1 MPSSSSLSGLIKWLA
16 REAWREPFEEA
27 LWLHV
32 GPTCEQADLELE
44 DLESLLGPAQ
54 FMTLWGCAFEDF
66 LTRIVEPDDVNLV
79 DEYLKRRGWKEP
91 VANRRYME
99 ALRHSV
105 MSLYEV
111 SDLVPGESYLA
122 RDLVRGGEPVRITE
136 RTASRH
142 LAPWERIGA
151 RIVELGGSHVMA
163 GGVLSF
169 EHDVSEEV
177 LRILKSSAKRAGRE
191 FEKLARKGD
200 LPAGA
205 DRSVL
210 DTLVLTDAAP
220 LFTNLWL
227 ADVLPRLLDQSSPTL
242 VNSEGAEIAF
252 HTMRYPFLPKVDV
265 AEVRARL
272 RTVPNLQE
280 ETDEFWNW
288 FEPKPRPAPKPRN
301 PGTTGTGTTQTYSV
315 TLENGD
321 TVLGTLELIEMGLLV
336 SVNSADRAA
345 RARALLTPLLDG
357 LTRPPLTEI
366 QTVEQMMTSPAAR
379 STPPVKDLPLDLQTR
394 LVHEGLS
401 GHYRAALDQPVG
413 MLGDKT
419 PRASVRSKAGREK
432 VAVWLKF
439 LESESRR
446 SRVPGDP
453 MSSYDFGWI
462 WTELGI
468 TDLRR

>member
-1 MPSSSSLSGLIKWLA
+1 MPSSSSLSGLIKWLT
-16 REAWREPFEEA
+16 REEWREPFEEA

-32 GPTCEQADLELE
+32 GPACEQTDLELE

-66 LTRIVEPDDVNLV
+66 LTRTVEPDDVNLV
-79 DEYLKRRGWKEP
+79 DAYLKRRGWKEP

-99 ALRHSV
+99 ALRRSV

-111 SDLVPGESYLA
+111 SGLVPGESFLA

-136 RTASRH
+136 RTASRS

-151 RIVELGGSHVMA
+151 RIVEHGGSHVMA

-169 EHDVSEEV
+169 GRDASEEV

-191 FEKLARKGD
+191 FEKLARKED
-200 LPAGA
+200 LAAGA
-205 DRSVL
+205 DRSVP
-210 DTLVLTDAAP
+210 DTLLLTDAAP

-227 ADVLPRLLDQSSPTL
+227 ADVLPQLLDPSLPTL
-242 VNSEGAEIAF
+242 VNSEGTEIAF
-252 HTMRYPFLPKVDV
+252 HTMRYPLLPRIDV

-272 RTVPNLQE
+272 GTVPDLRE
-280 ETDEFWNW
+280 ETDTFWNW
-288 FEPKPRPAPKPRN
+288 LETEARPGSKPRN
-301 PGTTGTGTTQTYSV
+301 TGTTGTGTMQTYSV
-315 TLENGD
+315 TLENGG
-321 TVLGTLELIEMGLLV
+321 TVLGTIELTDRGLLV

-345 RARALLTPLLDG
+345 RAQALLTPLLDG
-357 LTRPPLTEI
+357 LVRSPLTEI
-366 QTVEQMMTSPAAR
+366 QTVAQAMASSQTEALPHEEAL
-379 STPPVKDLPLDLQTR
+379 PPDLQTS

-419 PRASVRSKAGREK
+419 PRVSVRSKAGREK
-432 VAVWLKF
+432 AAAWLKF

-446 SRVPGDP
+446 GRAPSDP
-453 MSSYDFGWI
+453 MASYDFGWM

-468 TDLRR
+468 SDLRR

>member
-1 MPSSSSLSGLIKWLA
+1 MPSSSSLSGLIKWLT
-16 REAWREPFEEA
+16 REEWRELFEEA

-32 GPTCEQADLELE
+32 GPACEQADLDLE

-66 LTRIVEPDDVNLV
+66 LTRTVEPDDVNLV
-79 DEYLKRRGWKEP
+79 DAYLKRRGWKEP

-99 ALRHSV
+99 ALRRSV

-111 SDLVPGESYLA
+111 SGLVPGESFLA

-136 RTASRH
+136 RTASRS

-169 EHDVSEEV
+169 GHDASEEV

-191 FEKLARKGD
+191 FEKLARKSD

-210 DTLVLTDAAP
+210 DTLLLTDAAP

-227 ADVLPRLLDQSSPTL
+227 ADVLPRLVDQSLPTL

-252 HTMRYPFLPKVDV
+252 HSMRYPFLPKVDV

-280 ETDEFWNW
+280 ETDKFWNW
-288 FEPKPRPAPKPRN
+288 LEPEPRPAPKPRII
-301 PGTTGTGTTQTYSV
+301 GTTQTYSV
-315 TLENGD
+315 TLENGT
-321 TVLGTLELIEMGLLV
+321 TVLGTIELTEMGLLV
-336 SVNSADRAA
+336 SINSEDRAA
-345 RARALLTPLLDG
+345 RARAFLSPLLDG
-357 LTRPPLTEI
+357 LARSPTTEI
-366 QTVEQMMTSPAAR
+366 QTVEQMMTAPTAR
-379 STPPVKDLPLDLQTR
+379 SIPPVEDLPPELQTT

-413 MLGDKT
+413 MLDDKT

-446 SRVPGDP
+446 SRAPGDP
-453 MSSYDFGWI
+453 MASYDFGWM
-462 WTELGI
+462 WAELGI

>member
-1 MPSSSSLSGLIKWLA
+1 MPSSASLSGLIKWLT
-16 REAWREPFEEA
+16 REEWREPFEEA

-32 GPTCEQADLELE
+32 GPACEQADLELE

-66 LTRIVEPDDVNLV
+66 LTRIVEPDAVNLV
-79 DEYLKRRGWKEP
+79 DAYLKRRGWKEP
-91 VANRRYME
+91 VASRRYME
-99 ALRHSV
+99 ALRRSV

-111 SDLVPGESYLA
+111 SGLVPGESFLA
-122 RDLVRGGEPVRITE
+122 RDLVRGGEPVRVTE
-136 RTASRH
+136 RTASRS

-151 RIVELGGSHVMA
+151 RIIELGGSHVMA

-169 EHDVSEEV
+169 GHDASEEV

-205 DRSVL
+205 DRDVL
-210 DTLVLTDAAP
+210 DTFLLTDAAP

-227 ADVLPRLLDQSSPTL
+227 ADVLPRLLDQSLPTL

-252 HTMRYPFLPKVDV
+252 HTVRYPLLPKVDV

-272 RTVPNLQE
+272 RTVLMLRA
-280 ETDEFWNW
+280 ETDTFWNW
-288 FEPKPRPAPKPRN
+288 LEPKPRSAPKPRN
-301 PGTTGTGTTQTYSV
+301 TGTTGTGTTQTYSV
-315 TLENGD
+315 TLENGA
-321 TVLGTLELIEMGLLV
+321 TVLGTLELTDTCLVV

-345 RARALLTPLLDG
+345 RAQALLLPLLDG
-357 LTRPPLTEI
+357 LVRPPFTEI
-366 QTVEQMMTSPAAR
+366 QTVEQMMSSSGAH
-379 STPPVKDLPLDLQTR
+379 STPPEEEFPLELQAN

-401 GHYRAALDQPVG
+401 DHYQGALDQPVG
-413 MLGDKT
+413 MLGGKT
-419 PRASVRSKAGREK
+419 PRASVRTRTGRDK
-432 VAVWLKF
+432 VAAWLKF
-439 LESESRR
+439 LETESRR
-446 SRVPGDP
+446 GRTLDDP
-453 MSSYDFGWI
+453 MASYDFGWMWI
-462 WTELGI
+462 ELGI

>member
-1 MPSSSSLSGLIKWLA
+1 MPSSSSLSGLIKWLT
-16 REAWREPFEEA
+16 REEWREPFEEA

-32 GPTCEQADLELE
+32 GPACEQADLELE

-99 ALRHSV
+99 ALRGSV

-111 SDLVPGESYLA
+111 SGLVPGESFLA

-136 RTASRH
+136 RTASRS

-151 RIVELGGSHVMA
+151 RIVGLGGSHVMA

-169 EHDVSEEV
+169 GHDASEEV

-200 LPAGA
+200 LPASA

-210 DTLVLTDAAP
+210 DTFLLTDAAP

-227 ADVLPRLLDQSSPTL
+227 ADVLPRLLDQSLPTL

-280 ETDEFWNW
+280 ETDKFWNW
-288 FEPKPRPAPKPRN
+288 LEPKPRPAPKPRN
-301 PGTTGTGTTQTYSV
+301 TGTTGTGTTQTYCV
-315 TLENGD
+315 TLENGG
-321 TVLGTLELIEMGLLV
+321 TVLGTIELTEMGLLV

-345 RARALLTPLLDG
+345 RAGAFLTPLLDG
-357 LTRPPLTEI
+357 LTRSPLTEI
-366 QTVEQMMTSPAAR
+366 QTVEQMMTSQAAR
-379 STPPVKDLPLDLQTR
+379 STVPVEDLPPELQTS

-419 PRASVRSKAGREK
+419 PRASVRSKTGREK

-446 SRVPGDP
+446 SRAPGDP
-453 MSSYDFGWI
+453 MASYDFGWM
-462 WTELGI
+462 WAELGI